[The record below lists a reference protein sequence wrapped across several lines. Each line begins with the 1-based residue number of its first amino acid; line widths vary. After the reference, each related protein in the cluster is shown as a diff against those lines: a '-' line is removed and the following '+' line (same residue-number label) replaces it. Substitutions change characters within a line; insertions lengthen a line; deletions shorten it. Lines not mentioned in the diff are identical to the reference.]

1 MVGGCSGGGAGSCS
15 ANSEKLNAT
24 PMQPKSGNQSTN
36 SGMQKP
42 PPMTD
47 LSVPAALHASSDE
60 EHSPNGL
67 PGSVTISIHTPEAQA
82 RPSSFA
88 PPKNYQTPDIKLP
101 EEGQRSCGNSFA
113 SLMKRPDD
121 ELFHCM
127 VSYRVNTDAARA
139 CAIHNGLHFKALN
152 AKKKLDLFVMA
163 KYPAGFNRPREA
175 KKSWLNV
182 FLDKSCLQ
190 DSKDWA
196 DEGFLKAILNSLTII
211 PILSWET
218 AADGVHR
225 GSVGQL
231 ASHNKDSSVDN
242 VLLELVLAKELH
254 CVLQAFAKA
263 SNQNDTLYPCM
274 NIFPIF
280 VQDLFAFAKLSTLS
294 DDAPQKTLAKAAAVL
309 ESVGIHTDDA
319 FMNQSVKSIIM
330 YFTKLQGVKYF
341 EYGVNDNA
349 NEQVVS
355 RIWDLFKMQSTDFD
369 IDRFQLDS
377 FSENNPHGSE
387 LLQFLLASDAGYL
400 SRFLMKHGI
409 SSVAMLGDVRL
420 RDDAVKNLAL
430 EVSTACKRP
439 LLAET
444 VKIIRI
450 LNAAA
455 ESQLARPLQ
464 QRLDDFLDTDA
475 SILTAIYRSS
485 RLVILRFRVACNW
498 RQCNIFSAH
507 RLSTLC

>member
-1 MVGGCSGGGAGSCS
+1 MP
-15 ANSEKLNAT
+15 L
-24 PMQPKSGNQSTN
+24 
-36 SGMQKP
+36 
-42 PPMTD
+42 PMTD
-47 LSVPAALHASSDE
+47 LAVPLPVRTSSAPLLRTGDRGNSAISMRTFGSGSSSQVALNMDVPQGGQHSS
-60 EHSPNGL
+60 
-67 PGSVTISIHTPEAQA
+67 
-82 RPSSFA
+82 
-88 PPKNYQTPDIKLP
+88 
-101 EEGQRSCGNSFA
+101 GNSFA

-139 CAIHNGLHFKALN
+139 RAIHDGLHFKALN

-175 KKSWLNV
+175 KKSWLNI

-196 DEGFLKAILNSLTII
+196 DEGFLSAILKSLTII

-218 AADGVHR
+218 EKKMAADGESEIEIHK
-225 GSVGQL
+225 GSVGGL
-231 ASHNKDSSVDN
+231 AAHNKDSPVDN

-263 SNQNDTLYPCM
+263 SNQKDTMFPCM
-274 NIFPIF
+274 HILPIF
-280 VQDLFAFAKLSTLS
+280 VQNLVFAKVSTLS
-294 DDAPQKTLAKAAAVL
+294 DDAPQKTLAKASAVL

-319 FMNQSVKSIIM
+319 FRKQSVKSIM
-330 YFTKLQGVKYF
+330 QYFTTLQGVKYF
-341 EYGVNDNA
+341 EYGLNDNA

-355 RIWDLFKMQSTDFD
+355 RIWDHFKKQSTDFD
-369 IDRFQLDS
+369 IDRFRLGS

-400 SRFLMKHGI
+400 SQFLMKHAI
-409 SSVAMLGDVRL
+409 TSVAMLADVRL
-420 RDDAVKNLAL
+420 RDDEVRNLAR
-430 EVSTACKRP
+430 EVATACNRP

-444 VKIIRI
+444 VKIVRI

-464 QRLDDFLDTDA
+464 QRLDDFVDTDA
-475 SILTAIYRSS
+475 SIKTAIYRSP
-485 RLVILRFRVACNW
+485 RLVISWCV
-498 RQCNIFSAH
+498 
-507 RLSTLC
+507 

>member
-1 MVGGCSGGGAGSCS
+1 MP
-15 ANSEKLNAT
+15 L
-24 PMQPKSGNQSTN
+24 
-36 SGMQKP
+36 
-42 PPMTD
+42 PMTER
-47 LSVPAALHASSDE
+47 ASSDE
-60 EHSPNGL
+60 EEPLNGL
-67 PGSVTISIHTPEAQA
+67 TANSAISMRPLGSESSSQTAIDIINVIDVPQEGQQSSDT
-82 RPSSFA
+82 SFA
-88 PPKNYQTPDIKLP
+88 SL
-101 EEGQRSCGNSFA
+101 S

-175 KKSWLNV
+175 KQSWLNI

-196 DEGFLKAILNSLTII
+196 DEGFISAILKSLTII

-218 AADGVHR
+218 EKKMAPNGESEIEIHK
-225 GSVGQL
+225 GSVGGL
-231 ASHNKDSSVDN
+231 AAHNKDSPVDN

-274 NIFPIF
+274 HIFPIF
-280 VQDLFAFAKLSTLS
+280 VQDLFAKLSTLS
-294 DDAPQKTLAKAAAVL
+294 DDAPQKTLAKASAVL
-309 ESVGIHTDDA
+309 ESVGIHTDEA
-319 FMNQSVKSIIM
+319 FRKQSVKSIM
-330 YFTKLQGVKYF
+330 QYFTKLQGVKYF
-341 EYGVNDNA
+341 EYGLHDNA

-355 RIWDLFKMQSTDFD
+355 RIWDHFKKQSTDFD
-369 IDRFQLDS
+369 IDRFRLGS

-400 SRFLMKHGI
+400 SQFLMKHAI
-409 SSVAMLGDVRL
+409 TSVAMLADVRL
-420 RDDAVKNLAL
+420 RDDEVRNLAL
-430 EVSTACKRP
+430 EVATACKRP

-444 VKIIRI
+444 VKIVRI

-464 QRLDDFLDTDA
+464 QRLDDFVDTDA
-475 SILTAIYRSS
+475 SILTAIYRSP
-485 RLVILRFRVACNW
+485 RLVIRGLYNDRM
-498 RQCNIFSAH
+498 
-507 RLSTLC
+507 LPT

>member
-1 MVGGCSGGGAGSCS
+1 
-15 ANSEKLNAT
+15 
-24 PMQPKSGNQSTN
+24 
-36 SGMQKP
+36 
-42 PPMTD
+42 MTD
-47 LSVPAALHASSDE
+47 LAERASSDE
-60 EHSPNGL
+60 EEPLNGHTANSL
-67 PGSVTISIHTPEAQA
+67 TQFAISMRPLGSE
-82 RPSSFA
+82 SSS
-88 PPKNYQTPDIKLP
+88 QTAIDIDVP
-101 EEGQRSCGNSFA
+101 QEGQLSSDNSFA

-127 VSYRVNTDAARA
+127 ISYRVNTDAARA

-175 KKSWLNV
+175 KKSWLNI

-196 DEGFLKAILNSLTII
+196 DEGFLKAILNSLTIS

-231 ASHNKDSSVDN
+231 ASHNKDSPVDN

-254 CVLQAFAKA
+254 CVLEACVKA
-263 SNQNDTLYPCM
+263 SNRNGALYPCM
-274 NIFPIF
+274 HIFPIF
-280 VQDLFAFAKLSTLS
+280 VQDLFAKISTLS
-294 DDAPQKTLAKAAAVL
+294 DDAPQKTLAKAVDVL
-309 ESVGIHTDDA
+309 GSVGIQTDAA
-319 FMNQSVKSIIM
+319 FMNQSVKSIM
-330 YFTKLQGVKYF
+330 QYFTKLQGVKY
-341 EYGVNDNA
+341 YDLGSADAA
-349 NEQVVS
+349 NEQTIK
-355 RIWDLFKMQSTDFD
+355 RIWEHFKKQSITFD
-369 IDRFQLDS
+369 ISQLKS
-377 FSENNPHGSE
+377 FSDNNPHGSE
-387 LLQFLLASDAGYL
+387 LLHFLLESDAGYL
-400 SRFLMKHGI
+400 SRFLMKHAI
-409 SSVAMLGDVRL
+409 SSVSMLGDVRL
-420 RDDAVKNLAL
+420 RDDAVNNLAL

-444 VKIIRI
+444 VKIVRI

-475 SILTAIYRSS
+475 SILTAIYRSPCNFT
-485 RLVILRFRVACNW
+485 ILCNV
-498 RQCNIFSAH
+498 QF
-507 RLSTLC
+507 L

>member
-1 MVGGCSGGGAGSCS
+1 MP
-15 ANSEKLNAT
+15 L
-24 PMQPKSGNQSTN
+24 
-36 SGMQKP
+36 
-42 PPMTD
+42 PMTD
-47 LSVPAALHASSDE
+47 TSAYLLTGHRGNSEISMRTFGSGSSSQVALNMDVPQGGQHSS
-60 EHSPNGL
+60 
-67 PGSVTISIHTPEAQA
+67 
-82 RPSSFA
+82 
-88 PPKNYQTPDIKLP
+88 
-101 EEGQRSCGNSFA
+101 GNSFA

-139 CAIHNGLHFKALN
+139 RAIHDGLHFKALN

-175 KKSWLNV
+175 KNSWLNI

-196 DEGFLKAILNSLTII
+196 DEGFLGAILKSLTII

-218 AADGVHR
+218 AADGGHK
-225 GSVGQL
+225 GSVGGL
-231 ASHNKDSSVDN
+231 AAHNRDSPIDN

-263 SNQNDTLYPCM
+263 SNQNDAIYPCM
-274 NIFPIF
+274 HIFPIF
-280 VQDLFAFAKLSTLS
+280 VQDLFAKLSTLS
-294 DDAPQKTLAKAAAVL
+294 DDAPQKTLAKAADVL
-309 ESVGIHTDDA
+309 GSVGIQADAA
-319 FMNQSVKSIIM
+319 FMNQSVKSIIQF
-330 YFTKLQGVKYF
+330 FTKLQGVKYF
-341 EYGVNDNA
+341 EFGSNDAA

-355 RIWDLFKMQSTDFD
+355 RIWGHFKKQSTEFD
-369 IDRFQLDS
+369 IDRFQLNC

-400 SRFLMKHGI
+400 SRFLMKHEI
-409 SSVAMLGDVRL
+409 SSVAMLADVRL
-420 RDDAVKNLAL
+420 RDDAVRNLAL

-444 VKIIRI
+444 VKLVRI

-455 ESQLARPLQ
+455 ESQSARPLQ
-464 QRLDDFLDTDA
+464 QRLDDFVDTDA
-475 SILTAIYRSS
+475 SVLTAIYR
-485 RLVILRFRVACNW
+485 
-498 RQCNIFSAH
+498 
-507 RLSTLC
+507 

>member
-1 MVGGCSGGGAGSCS
+1 
-15 ANSEKLNAT
+15 
-24 PMQPKSGNQSTN
+24 
-36 SGMQKP
+36 
-42 PPMTD
+42 MTD
-47 LSVPAALHASSDE
+47 LVVPLQVRTSSDE
-60 EHSPNGL
+60 EEPLTGHQSNSAISMRTF
-67 PGSVTISIHTPEAQA
+67 GSG
-82 RPSSFA
+82 SSSQVA
-88 PPKNYQTPDIKLP
+88 LNMDVPQ
-101 EEGQRSCGNSFA
+101 EGQHSSGNSFA

-139 CAIHNGLHFKALN
+139 RAIHDGLHFKALN

-163 KYPAGFNRPREA
+163 KYPAGFNRPREV
-175 KKSWLNV
+175 KKSWLNI

-196 DEGFLKAILNSLTII
+196 DEGFISAILKSLTII

-218 AADGVHR
+218 AADGGHK
-225 GSVGQL
+225 GSVGGL
-231 ASHNKDSSVDN
+231 AAHNKDSPVDN

-263 SNQNDTLYPCM
+263 SNQNDAIYPCM
-274 NIFPIF
+274 HIFPIF
-280 VQDLFAFAKLSTLS
+280 VQDLFAKLSTLS

-309 ESVGIHTDDA
+309 GSVGIQTDAA
-319 FMNQSVKSIIM
+319 FMNQSVKSIIQ

-341 EYGVNDNA
+341 EFGSNDAA

-355 RIWDLFKMQSTDFD
+355 RIWDHFKKQSTEFD

-400 SRFLMKHGI
+400 SRFLMKHEI
-409 SSVAMLGDVRL
+409 SSVAMLADVRL
-420 RDDAVKNLAL
+420 RDDAVRNLAL

-444 VKIIRI
+444 VKLVRI

-475 SILTAIYRSS
+475 SILTAIYRSPC
-485 RLVILRFRVACNW
+485 LVIL
-498 RQCNIFSAH
+498 
-507 RLSTLC
+507 